1 MNSVRSDALPGGG
14 GYGARVGPSWI
25 ETLARVTLCALCTVR
40 VDDENFTWNASLIH
54 RLIYIGLLL
63 FFLLL
68 RGRKSRVS
76 SFVSVIGIENGEV
89 KFLILIDDF

>member
-63 FFLLL
+63 FFLLIVE
-68 RGRKSRVS
+68 RKEVS
-76 SFVSVIGIENGEV
+76 CFIFCFYDWDREWRN
-89 KFLILIDDF
+89 

>member
-40 VDDENFTWNASLIH
+40 VDDENFTWNASVIH
-54 RLIYIGLLL
+54 RSIGIYWSS
-63 FFLLL
+63 FFFYWLL
-68 RGRKSRVS
+68 RRKYHSSLVS
-76 SFVSVIGIENGEV
+76 MIGIENGEV

>member
-1 MNSVRSDALPGGG
+1 MNSVRSDALPDGG

-54 RLIYIGLLL
+54 RLIYIGLL

-68 RGRKSRVS
+68 RGRKFRVS
-76 SFVSVIGIENGEV
+76 SFVSMIGIENGEV
-89 KFLILIDDF
+89 KFLIR